1 MLKLLSVNSGNA
13 NLKFLGYS
21 SALGKNGRSIN
32 NAKIIKPSIT
42 GIWES
47 YDEF

>member
-21 SALGKNGRSIN
+21 SAFGK
-32 NAKIIKPSIT
+32 KMV
-42 GIWES
+42 EV
-47 YDEF
+47 